1 MKCSHV
7 WTEKIVKKQYNKNFR
22 CIEQVRKRTCFFCG
36 KKETEVV
43 LVKDPPRRKDEDF
56 RWNHM

>member
-1 MKCSHV
+1 MCTHCWNEQIIHKENHYKYQCMKQV
-7 WTEKIVKKQYNKNFR
+7 
-22 CIEQVRKRTCFFCG
+22 IERTCFFCG

>member
-36 KKETEVV
+36 KKEREVV
-43 LVKDPPRRKDEDF
+43 YVKDPPKKRDEV
-56 RWNHM
+56 RWNHMK